1 MKKISTLAHFLLG
14 LIIVLTLIA
23 AEDGCETNGTEE
35 EPAATSTVEVKGQHI
50 VDLVE
55 QGKVEAK
62 STGSGIES
70 VSLEVRRLVEEV
82 LKAVIPAGTFFV
94 SGGSTQDMVATDEEE
109 IILIDDEWVSA
120 VLDVACANLEL
131 DVPDS
136 DVTFDIRR
144 APQQEQ
150 LEILMPA
157 LRDAGVPYEVR
168 QAAVWIVTDDADYD
182 DLGTLVSGWGI
193 GGSRIILE
201 TEAALAMKIVDEA
214 GIDITSRSIWWDR
227 DLILQGLEDG
237 SLRNWL
243 QQRAG

>member
-23 AEDGCETNGTEE
+23 AEDGCESNGTEE
-35 EPAATSTVEVKGQHI
+35 PTEEPKGQHI

-70 VSLEVRRLVEEV
+70 VSLEIRRLVEEV

-94 SGGSTQDMVATDEEE
+94 SGGSTQDMVTTAEEE
-109 IILIDDEWVSA
+109 VVLSDDEWVST

-136 DVTFDIRR
+136 DVTFDIQR
-144 APQQEQ
+144 APQEEELQM
-150 LEILMPA
+150 LMPV
-157 LRDAGVPYEVR
+157 LRDAGVAYEVR
-168 QAAVWIVTDDADYD
+168 QAAVWIVTDNADYE
-182 DLGTLVSGWGI
+182 DLGTLVSGSWPGPQLRLI
-193 GGSRIILE
+193 HE
-201 TEAALAMKIVDEA
+201 AEAAQAMRIVDEA
-214 GIDITSRSIWWDR
+214 GIDITGKAIWRDR
-227 DLILQGLEDG
+227 DIVLQGLEDE
-237 SLRNWL
+237 SLKNWL
-243 QQRAG
+243 QQRAS